1 MAKGRLRAE
10 RDCPP
15 GACPGAPLGRSL
27 PGVRSG
33 VRQTRLVLAAVLL
46 VLAALT
52 ARMLLSAREELA
64 LARGASDFTGR
75 VVHLRRA
82 MAHYLPGNP
91 YVRRAHDQL
100 LELAR
105 RLDREAR
112 SRKQA
117 LEAYRELRSAIL
129 ALRGVTSP
137 YGETLPEV
145 NRAIVRLQD
154 SGASV
159 ALRQA
164 DLARL
169 QHPPRPEPLWTAVG
183 LLGFVLW
190 VAGGAL
196 LALQG
201 LRPDLT
207 LVPRRFW
214 PLLALVLV
222 GLVLF
227 GVGMGRA

>member
-1 MAKGRLRAE
+1 MGQSARLQRAE
-10 RDCPP
+10 R
-15 GACPGAPLGRSL
+15 GSRAR
-27 PGVRSG
+27 VRSG
-33 VRQTRLVLAAVLL
+33 ARETRLVLAAVLL

-64 LARGASDFTGR
+64 LARGASDLTGR

-91 YVRRAHDQL
+91 YVRRAHNEL
-100 LELAR
+100 LQLAR
-105 RLDREAR
+105 RTEVAGQRAP
-112 SRKQA
+112 A

-129 ALRGVTSP
+129 ALRGITSP
-137 YGETLPEV
+137 YAETLPEV